1 MKLLSL
7 SAMRRNRGVFLAI
20 FLVLVVATSQMMP
33 VASKVKEKG
42 GARRL
47 EGQVPLED
55 QQSGRSLRPYKNNMR
70 LVGQSDI
77 QNRGMNGNL
86 GWIGDCAYVAAY
98 FGAEHPLAGLG
109 VVDAS
114 DPKKPQLVDILPGTP
129 GTRESQVEANEARNM
144 VVVMPF
150 RANTPFGDPPGPSQ
164 LQIYQAAP
172 DDCTELTRVGTY
184 DFGEIVTHEHRISED
199 GNTIYATVNG
209 NTQPGDALQVVD
221 VTDMS
226 NPTLL
231 TTYDLSQEPGM
242 PESGVHDLDVN
253 AGGTRAYL
261 NLGWEDEDG
270 VDHDGLTIVDTTEVA
285 NRVPNPSITRI
296 STFNWT
302 PPEGFGGSHSAQLA
316 NIEGRQ
322 YIIAMDETFTTQRCP
337 WGWARIIDI
346 TEEEFPLQIS
356 TFRLEVNQR
365 RNCEETLRDNAM
377 YSSHY
382 LGVDSVENTTKV
394 FFTWYSS
401 GLRVVDIRD
410 PYDPTEIGYYIPGAR
425 TDTLFQDDSPS
436 RYQNNKVDYTYS
448 FVRYRPETG
457 HIWFNSVFNG
467 FQIVKLNREV
477 E

>member
-1 MKLLSL
+1 MQAFDKKGSTPATVTKIVALL
-7 SAMRRNRGVFLAI
+7 A
-20 FLVLVVATSQMMP
+20 VLIATSLA
-33 VASKVKEKG
+33 VG
-42 GARRL
+42 GFAPSAAKNDPRRL

-55 QQSGRSLRPYKNNMR
+55 QESGRSLRPYIDNMR
-70 LVGQSDI
+70 LVGQNDI
-77 QNRGMNGNL
+77 ENRGMNGNL

-98 FGAEHPLAGLG
+98 FGDEHPAAGLA

-114 DPKKPQLVDILPGTP
+114 NPKEPELVDILPGTP

-150 RANTPFGDPPGPSQ
+150 SANTPFGDPRGPSQ
-164 LQIYQAAP
+164 LQIYEAAE
-172 DDCTELTRVGTY
+172 DDCTDLTRVGTY
-184 DFGEIVTHEHRISED
+184 DFGDLVTHEHRISYD
-199 GNTIYATVNG
+199 GKTIYATING
-209 NTQPGDALQVVD
+209 NTAPGDALQVVD

-226 NPTLL
+226 SPTLL

-242 PESGVHDLDVN
+242 PESGIHDLDVN
-253 AGGTRAYL
+253 PEGTRAYL
-261 NLGWEDEDG
+261 NLGWDDEDG

-285 NRVPNPSITRI
+285 NRVPNPTIRRI

-322 YIIAMDETFTTQRCP
+322 YIIAMDETFTTNRCP
-337 WGWARIIDI
+337 WGWARVIDI
-346 TEEEFPLQIS
+346 TEEQYPLQIS

-382 LGVDSVENTTKV
+382 LGVDSVENTTMV

-410 PYDPTEIGYYIPGAR
+410 PYDPTEIGSYIPGAR
-425 TDTLFQDDSPS
+425 TDTVFQDDSPS
-436 RYQNNKVDYTYS
+436 RFQNNKVDYTYS

-467 FQIVKLNREV
+467 FQIVELKSP
-477 E
+477 